1 MERKEI
7 EDRIKK
13 IIPYTKNEKLWNL
26 LKKSI
31 SSFSEADLQKVLN
44 FLETWDKSMLLRFI
58 QEKTKDAMW
67 EMQVVKLAKWKI
79 IIWKNIRIE
88 KKEKAEELIE
98 AEKLLD
104 QL

>member
-13 IIPYTKNEKLWNL
+13 IISYTKNEKLWNL
-26 LKKSI
+26 LEKSI

-67 EMQVVKLAKWKI
+67 EMQVIKLAKWKI

>member
-1 MERKEI
+1 MERIEI
-7 EDRIKK
+7 EEKIKK
-13 IIPYTKNEKLWNL
+13 IISYIKNEKLWNL
-26 LKKSI
+26 LEKSI
-31 SSFSEADLQKVLN
+31 STFSDTDLQKILS

-67 EMQVVKLAKWKI
+67 EMQVVKLAKSKI

-88 KKEKAEELIE
+88 K
-98 AEKLLD
+98 AEKKEIEKELENLLN